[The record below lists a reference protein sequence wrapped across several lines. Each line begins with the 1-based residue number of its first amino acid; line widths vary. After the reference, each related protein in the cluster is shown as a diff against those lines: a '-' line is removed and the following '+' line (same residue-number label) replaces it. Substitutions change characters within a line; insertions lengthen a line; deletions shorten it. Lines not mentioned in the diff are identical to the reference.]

1 MDVNKVKEGEREKN
15 TILSLQ
21 CEHVQVDAE
30 VVATGAFYSSGV
42 RCRIASFPL
51 FNFAGIS

>member
-1 MDVNKVKEGEREKN
+1 MDVNKVKAREKKN

-51 FNFAGIS
+51 FNFPGIS